1 MIISPITRSNLRR
14 LKLFCLL
21 GGLGG
26 LLGGCG
32 FTIET
37 PNNPILINRLPVAEM
52 DFAIESGRNE
62 YTYELQGTANFP
74 NQTELNLLAMRQ
86 LAPIDI
92 DEESKLTYSILDY
105 QVVTVQ
111 NGRWQG
117 ELALKQPAVD
127 GSRKETWQLDQSDLE
142 MDVEP
147 LDTIVV
153 MATYTPLDQLTT
165 LERILA
171 QQGLKVAPELLQT
184 TIDGRRYLE
193 IKKVLDIPV
202 ESRISDRPKL
212 YNDGWGTRHIL
223 IEEPP
228 LPYQVDFPK
237 ERQTNRAA
245 EPEEFLY

>member
-1 MIISPITRSNLRR
+1 MFANSIKHSSFRS
-14 LKLFCLL
+14 LKLLCLL

-32 FTIET
+32 FAIQT
-37 PNNPILINRLPVAEM
+37 PNNPVLINRLPVAEM
-52 DFAIESGRNE
+52 DFTVEPSRNS
-62 YTYELQGTANFP
+62 YTYRLEGTANFP
-74 NQTELNLLAMRQ
+74 NQTELNVLAIRQ
-86 LAPIDI
+86 LASA
-92 DEESKLTYSILDY
+92 DEEVEPKPTFSVLDY

-111 NGRWQG
+111 DGRWQG
-117 ELALKQPAVD
+117 ELTLKQLAAD
-127 GSRKETWQLDQSDLE
+127 GSRKETWQLDQAELG

-147 LDTIVV
+147 LGQVVV

-193 IKKVLDIPV
+193 MKKVVDMPV
-202 ESRISDRPKL
+202 DNQISERPQL

-228 LPYQVDFPK
+228 LPYQVDFPE
-237 ERQTNRAA
+237 ERQTNRP
-245 EPEEFLY
+245 PEHTEFLY

>member
-1 MIISPITRSNLRR
+1 MSANSIKHSSLRS

-32 FTIET
+32 FAIET
-37 PNNPILINRLPVAEM
+37 PNNPVLINRLPVAEM
-52 DFAIESGRNE
+52 DFIVEPVGTGS
-62 YTYELQGTANFP
+62 TYELQGTANFP
-74 NQTELNLLAMRQ
+74 NQTELNVLAIRQ
-86 LAPIDI
+86 LAPT
-92 DEESKLTYSILDY
+92 DEKVEPRPTFSVLDY

-117 ELALKQPAVD
+117 ELTLKQPAAD
-127 GSRKETWQLDQSDLE
+127 GSRQETWQLDQAELGL
-142 MDVEP
+142 DVEP
-147 LDTIVV
+147 LDQVV
-153 MATYTPLDQLTT
+153 IMATYTPLDQLTT

-193 IKKVLDIPV
+193 MQKVLDIPV
-202 ESRISDRPKL
+202 DNQISERPQL

-237 ERQTNRAA
+237 ERQSNRP
-245 EPEEFLY
+245 PEHTEFLY

>member
-1 MIISPITRSNLRR
+1 MSANSIKHSSLRS

-32 FTIET
+32 FAIET
-37 PNNPILINRLPVAEM
+37 PNNPVLINRLPVAEM
-52 DFAIESGRNE
+52 DFTVEPGRTS

-74 NQTELNLLAMRQ
+74 NQTELNVLAIRQ
-86 LAPIDI
+86 LAST
-92 DEESKLTYSILDY
+92 DEKLEPRPTFSVLDY

-117 ELALKQPAVD
+117 ELTLKQPAAD
-127 GSRKETWQLDQSDLE
+127 GSRQETWQLDQTELGL
-142 MDVEP
+142 DVEP
-147 LDTIVV
+147 LDQVV
-153 MATYTPLDQLTT
+153 IMATYTPLDQLTT

-171 QQGLKVAPELLQT
+171 QQGLKVSSELLQT

-193 IKKVLDIPV
+193 MQKVLDIPV
-202 ESRISDRPKL
+202 DNQISERPQL

-237 ERQTNRAA
+237 ERQSNRP
-245 EPEEFLY
+245 PEHTEFLY

>member
-1 MIISPITRSNLRR
+1 MSTSPMTQSNLHR

-21 GGLGG
+21 GSLSG

-32 FTIET
+32 FAIET

-52 DFAIESGRNE
+52 DFAIESGRNN

-74 NQTELNLLAMRQ
+74 NQTELNVLAMRQ
-86 LAPIDI
+86 LAPT
-92 DEESKLTYSILDY
+92 DETVESRPTYSVLDY
-105 QVVTVQ
+105 QVVSVQ

-117 ELALKQPAVD
+117 ELTLKQLAAD
-127 GSRKETWQLDQSDLE
+127 GSRKETWQLDQSELG

-147 LDTIVV
+147 LDTIVI

-165 LERILA
+165 LERILT

-193 IKKVLDIPV
+193 MKKVLDMPV
-202 ESRISDRPKL
+202 DNQISERPEL

-237 ERQTNRAA
+237 ERQTNRPA

>member
-1 MIISPITRSNLRR
+1 
-14 LKLFCLL
+14 LFCLL
-21 GGLGG
+21 GSLGG

-32 FTIET
+32 FAIET
-37 PNNPILINRLPVAEM
+37 PNNPVLINRLPVAKM
-52 DFAIESGRNE
+52 DFTVEPGRNN

-74 NQTELNLLAMRQ
+74 NQTELNVLAMRQ
-86 LAPIDI
+86 LAPT
-92 DEESKLTYSILDY
+92 EKKVEPKPTFSVLDY

-117 ELALKQPAVD
+117 ELSLKQLAAD
-127 GSRKETWQLDQSDLE
+127 GSRKETWQLDQKELE

-147 LDTIVV
+147 MDKIII

-171 QQGLKVAPELLQT
+171 QQGLKVSPELLQT
-184 TIDGRRYLE
+184 TTDGRRYLE
-193 IKKVLDIPV
+193 MTKVLDIPV
-202 ESRISDRPKL
+202 NNEISSRPEL

-228 LPYQVDFPK
+228 MPYQVDFPK
-237 ERQTNRAA
+237 ERQTNRPA
-245 EPEEFLY
+245 EPQEFLY

>member
-1 MIISPITRSNLRR
+1 MSANSIKHSSLRS

-32 FTIET
+32 FAIET
-37 PNNPILINRLPVAEM
+37 PNNPVLINRLPVAEM
-52 DFAIESGRNE
+52 DFTVEPGRTG

-74 NQTELNLLAMRQ
+74 NQTELNVLAIRQ
-86 LAPIDI
+86 LAPT
-92 DEESKLTYSILDY
+92 DEKVEPRPTFSVLDY

-117 ELALKQPAVD
+117 ELTLKQPAAD
-127 GSRKETWQLDQSDLE
+127 GSRKETWQLDQAELGL
-142 MDVEP
+142 DVEP
-147 LDTIVV
+147 LDQVVV

-193 IKKVLDIPV
+193 MQKVLDIPV
-202 ESRISDRPKL
+202 DNQISERPQL

-237 ERQTNRAA
+237 ERQSNRP
-245 EPEEFLY
+245 PEHTEFLY